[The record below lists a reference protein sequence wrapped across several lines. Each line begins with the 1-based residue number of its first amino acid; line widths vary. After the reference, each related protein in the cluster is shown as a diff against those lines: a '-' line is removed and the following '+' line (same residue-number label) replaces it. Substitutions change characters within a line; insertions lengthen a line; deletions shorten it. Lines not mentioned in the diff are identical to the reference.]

1 MQAQF
6 VENIITTLDHEL
18 HCLRA
23 GQDKHG
29 LQGLLSSDWQN
40 FTTLA
45 EEQNYLGLADLLVLY
60 TELQDQFIADKT
72 SLNDQDLIFLS
83 RGIVLFKTF
92 LQSADAVPLGKMLE
106 YLQESFWI
114 NPVAAEDISYLH
126 DLLEADLQLLAEP
139 EILPVPEITT
149 AVTTVVAEQASNDET
164 NDEEGVFC
172 QIDPEILTVGQITV
186 DAALTDMIGGQ
197 CALLLQQWQAPADV
211 PGLLAKTLE
220 ALQPIIRA
228 TETIQLWGGKWVLSG
243 LLKNIQYY
251 QEDMDLV
258 NDETPLLL
266 VQAFAAISK
275 YFQDISAPS
284 NQVALIEMFEN
295 PEWPVSLIDGQSAFL
310 KQLFAQVQLAAKPD
324 IVFESVDGEDMSLD
338 IPDEVDPQL
347 LDMVFIDLPT
357 QTEDFAKFLHQ
368 FLKSKDRDALHSA
381 QRVAHSVKGL
391 ANMLGVK
398 GLATLT
404 HRLEDILEL
413 LHKQKLSPDDT
424 LAEALV
430 EASDCLA
437 AMGEALL
444 MRSSAPEMSLRVLQ
458 KLADA
463 HYRLQT
469 GEIGEAGET
478 LLENPIS
485 AVMKAVGDNQGTID
499 PVNREETYIRV
510 PKNLLDN
517 LFRIAG
523 EVKILDAQLDEQ
535 LKQIRSL
542 LKSGGVRYRALQ
554 RVISDLEQLIA
565 TGLNNQVAIPSH
577 ESVEGRFDHLELNR
591 FNEMHS
597 SISRL
602 YEATADSRE
611 IESVVENNMRKM
623 HTKVLGLTQLHE
635 ENLKNILDTR
645 LVSVESLTPRLQRTL
660 RQACRMA
667 GKQAE
672 LTVIGQDTLIDSQ
685 ILNQLADPLM
695 HIIRNAVDHGLENP
709 EHRIQAGKPENGQ
722 IILNFAKETD
732 RIIVVCADDGQGINR
747 LAIKQVA
754 LNKGLIEPTAILND
768 QELDR
773 LILIPG
779 FSTSASVSQLS
790 GRGIGMDVVYQEI
803 IHLKGKLEIC
813 STPGLGCR
821 FTLSIP
827 SSSLLLKATLAQCGA
842 YTLSIIQYGI
852 DQTIPSGEGE
862 LQEVGQD
869 MWFIYQRQRYQ
880 AYSIESLVG
889 VPEPYFARKTDFNV
903 LLVNLGQ
910 GEKVAVMVEK
920 LLDSRD
926 LVFKDLG
933 RYVPH
938 NPAIPG
944 VTILADGQV
953 SAVLDLPEALRHKSS
968 YNQRIMAFVAQTV
981 VKKLP
986 KILVVDDS
994 LSARKSLATLLKDSG
1009 YEVITAI
1016 DGQDALS
1023 QIEASPP
1030 DLVITDME
1038 MPRMNGVELTA
1049 TLKQQRRT
1057 AKIPVLMITSRST
1070 DKHRMEA
1077 GIVGVNAYLTKPWS
1091 ETELLQHIEALL

>member
-6 VENIITTLDHEL
+6 VESIITTLDHEL
-18 HCLRA
+18 HCLQV
-23 GQDKHG
+23 GQDKEALLG
-29 LQGLLSSDWQN
+29 RLSSDWQDLIA
-40 FTTLA
+40 LA
-45 EEQNYLGLADLLVLY
+45 GEQNYLGLADLLAFYV
-60 TELQDQFIADKT
+60 ELQEQFIADKT
-72 SLNDQDLIFLS
+72 SLNDHDWLFLS
-83 RGIVLFKTF
+83 QGVALLKMF
-92 LQSADAVPLGKMLE
+92 LQTGDAVAMTELLEFLQYPL
-106 YLQESFWI
+106 WI
-114 NPVAAEDISYLH
+114 NPVAAEDIAYLQ
-126 DLLEADLQLLAEP
+126 DLLATDRQLLAEP
-139 EILPVPEITT
+139 EILPVP
-149 AVTTVVAEQASNDET
+149 AVTTAGAGQSSSDEVGD
-164 NDEEGVFC
+164 DEGGFC
-172 QIDPEILTVGQITV
+172 QIDPELLVGQMTV
-186 DAALTDMIGGQ
+186 DAALANMVGGQ
-197 CALLLQQWQAPADV
+197 CVLLLQQWQAPANV
-211 PGLLAKTLE
+211 PDLLAKTLE

-243 LLKNIQYY
+243 LLKNLQCY
-251 QEDMDLV
+251 QEDMELIGDA
-258 NDETPLLL
+258 TPLLFE
-266 VQAFAAISK
+266 QAFAAISR
-275 YFQDISAPS
+275 YFQDMTAPS
-284 NQVALIEMFEN
+284 NQAALIEVFEN
-295 PEWPVSLIDGQSAFL
+295 PEWPFCLSEGQSAFL
-310 KQLFAQVQLAAKPD
+310 KQLFAQVQLAAKPV
-324 IVFESVDGEDMSLD
+324 IAVESVAGQDMSLD

-347 LDMVFIDLPT
+347 LDMVFLDLPA

-368 FLKSKDRDALHSA
+368 FLKTKDREALHTA
-381 QRVAHSVKGL
+381 QRVAHTVKGL

-413 LHKQKLSPDDT
+413 LHGQGLAPDNI

-444 MRSSAPEMSLRVLQ
+444 MRTSAPEMSLVVLQ

-469 GEIGEAGET
+469 GEISEMGET
-478 LLENPIS
+478 GAAFPEPPNGIVAEP
-485 AVMKAVGDNQGTID
+485 AVGNQGMQDT
-499 PVNREETYIRV
+499 VSREETYIRV
-510 PKNLLDN
+510 PKNLLEN

-535 LKQIRSL
+535 LKQVRSL
-542 LKSGGVRYRALQ
+542 LKSGGVRYRTLQ
-554 RVISDLEQLIA
+554 RVITDLEQLIA
-565 TGLNNQVAIPSH
+565 TGLNNQVASTAH
-577 ESVEGRFDHLELNR
+577 DYLEGRFDHLEMNR

-611 IESVVENNMRKM
+611 IECAVENYLRKM
-623 HTKVLGLTQLHE
+623 HASVLGLTQLHE
-635 ENLKNILDTR
+635 ENLENILDTR
-645 LVSVESLTPRLQRTL
+645 LVPVESLTPRLQRTL

-672 LTVIGQDTLIDSQ
+672 LTVVGEDTLIDSQ

-695 HIIRNAVDHGLENP
+695 HIIRNAVDHGLETP
-709 EHRIQAGKPENGQ
+709 EYRLQAGKPENGQ
-722 IILNFAKETD
+722 ITLSFAKETD
-732 RIIVVCADDGQGINR
+732 RIVVVCADDGQGINR
-747 LAIKQVA
+747 LAIRQVA
-754 LNKGLIEPTAILND
+754 LSKGLVEPTATLND
-768 QELDR
+768 QDIDR

-803 IHLKGKLEIC
+803 IRLKGKLEIY
-813 STPGLGCR
+813 SSPGQGCQ

-852 DQTIPSGEGE
+852 DQTIPSDEGE
-862 LQEVGQD
+862 FHEAGED
-869 MWFIYQRQRYQ
+869 MWFHYQGERYQ
-880 AYSIESLVG
+880 AYGIESLVG
-889 VPEPYFARKTDFNV
+889 VPAPYYARKTDFHV

-953 SAVLDLPEALRHKSS
+953 SAVLDLPEALRHKST

-1009 YEVITAI
+1009 YEVATAI

-1023 QIEASPP
+1023 QIEASQP

-1057 AKIPVLMITSRST
+1057 AKLPVLMVTSRST

-1091 ETELLQHIEALL
+1091 ETELLQQIEALL